1 MEPAGWAK
9 PTGSM
14 SFSKNHRI
22 QCRIIISR
30 LEKKKIPPNCLSLL
44 RVLEQTPARK
54 PSALGTTLEFSRTDL
69 SNWRNFYRGSRPRA
83 ISQTVSHSCGSRFTV
98 QSPLARCVSGGG
110 LRRRVVPG
118 CWSSHEFCLVCAAIM
133 MRSYFKVK
141 VQFFCLP
148 SFRDAGQVSQFR

>member
-1 MEPAGWAK
+1 MEPVGWAK

-30 LEKKKIPPNCLSLL
+30 LKKKIPPNCLSLL

-54 PSALGTTLEFSRTDL
+54 PSALGTTLEFSGTDL

-83 ISQTVSHSCGSRFTV
+83 ISQTVSLLAGRD
-98 QSPLARCVSGGG
+98 SPFGTSFARCVSGGG
-110 LRRRVVPG
+110 LRRRVMLEM
-118 CWSSHEFCLVCAAIM
+118 SSHEFCLVCAIM

-141 VQFFCLP
+141 VQFFLFAFISGIWP
-148 SFRDAGQVSQFR
+148 GLTIPVRN